1 MELVD
6 HVFSKFIQQ
15 GVVKDDIL
23 NMMEQFGLI
32 AKFSS
37 TATGVKYFVPAQLK
51 SSPEDLLKLEPSASD
66 PCPLYLQF
74 ENGFVPHG
82 LFTQLVSRSIS
93 WCCETWHTPLPKLYQ
108 NGARFVIGK
117 QLICDLILLC
127 SKSFIKIVLRQ
138 RNQDEEVLVEKP
150 IEVTVPVRVFIEDTL
165 QKLSHE
171 LPYLNG
177 LQYKL
182 CVACPYC
189 QNECPTHQQV
199 SCTNEDCLHLFE
211 MKRKQQ
217 LICMEHDRVHDTELS
232 IRGLEKWFS
241 RTTNPVRNELI
252 TFIWQKEY
260 SNANYRKKIF
270 RSQIPAFTEARPE
283 HAHGGLPHKHYL
295 HL

>member
-51 SSPEDLLKLEPSASD
+51 SSPEDLLKLEPSVSD
-66 PCPLYLQF
+66 PCPLYIRF
-74 ENGFVPHG
+74 EDGFVPHG

-93 WCCETWHTPLPKLYQ
+93 WCCETWQTPLPRLYQ
-108 NGARFVIGK
+108 NGARFVIAR
-117 QLICDLILLC
+117 QLIYDLILLC
-127 SKSFIKIVLRQ
+127 KKSFIKIVLRQ
-138 RNQDEEVLVEKP
+138 RSQDEEVSVQESF
-150 IEVTVPVRVFIEDTL
+150 EVPVCVRVFIEDTL

-177 LQYKL
+177 LQHEL

-189 QNECPTHQQV
+189 QNECPTHHQV
-199 SCTNEDCLHLFE
+199 SCTHEDCLHLFE
-211 MKRKQQ
+211 MKRKQR
-217 LICMEHDRVHDTELS
+217 LICMKHDRVHDAELS
-232 IRGLEKWFS
+232 VGALKKWFS
-241 RTTNPVRNELI
+241 RTTIQVRNQLI
-252 TFIWQKEY
+252 SFIL
-260 SNANYRKKIF
+260 RIF
-270 RSQIPAFTEARPE
+270 
-283 HAHGGLPHKHYL
+283 
-295 HL
+295 